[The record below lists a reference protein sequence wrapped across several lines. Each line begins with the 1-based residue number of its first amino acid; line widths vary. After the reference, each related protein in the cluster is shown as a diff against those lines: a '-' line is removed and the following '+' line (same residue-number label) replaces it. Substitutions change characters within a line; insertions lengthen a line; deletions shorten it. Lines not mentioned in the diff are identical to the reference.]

1 MEYTMPINDSFQSQ
15 APASAGPKTTSD
27 EPKSIGQVLEQR
39 QMPPELSSEAAASRD
54 AEIARDEAAAA
65 ARRRNQRIE
74 DILRRLAAAAGERRA
89 KESRFGSWETKS
101 DYQAKAKAAVQ
112 RWADE
117 WTERQAAC
125 EGLVL
130 YGPCG
135 AGKDHMAFAATRQ
148 VVIQH
153 GEQAG
158 WLNGRELAA
167 KARQAI
173 TDEAGEAWLNE
184 YLRATLLV
192 VSDPLPVLGELTP
205 YQADMLYRVYETR
218 DGRGLVTITTLNVA
232 DDHEADRRLGAPTWD
247 RVCHRA
253 WKICCRW
260 PTHRKPVFELKP
272 E

>member
-1 MEYTMPINDSFQSQ
+1 METNVGYLIQDRDN
-15 APASAGPKTTSD
+15 AGPKTTSD

-39 QMPPELSSEAAASRD
+39 PLPQEPSLEAAASRD
-54 AEIARDEAAAA
+54 EAMAKREAQDAERKRSE
-65 ARRRNQRIE
+65 RI
-74 DILRRLAAAAGERRA
+74 DGILKRLATAAGERRA

-101 DYQAKAKAAVQ
+101 EYQAKVKEAVR

-117 WTERQAAC
+117 WPARNDAC

-135 AGKDHMAFAATRQ
+135 AGKDHMAFAAARQ

-153 GEQAG
+153 AVTAE
-158 WLNGRELAA
+158 WMNGRELAA

-184 YLRATLLV
+184 YMRAKLLV

-232 DDHEADRRLGAPTWD
+232 DDAEADRRLGAPTWD

-260 PTHRKPVFELKP
+260 PTHRKPALELKP
-272 E
+272 